1 MFEQNELNI
10 ILKSDNSFFVVRQY
24 SRIFI
29 IYEDGFVRFILPA
42 PKIIAEANNESRIII
57 SLTSLSLDGSA
68 EDLFFIRIVFTVILL
83 PFYFLKRFIPA
94 IAPIKAVMI
103 SAGKIRYVFIARLLL
118 LKQSIIIKCMS
129 IRITEEATPKINLFL
144 LVTCDV

>member
-29 IYEDGFVRFILPA
+29 VSEDGFVRFILPA

-57 SLTSLSLDGSA
+57 TLTSLSLDGSA

-94 IAPIKAVMI
+94 IAPIKAVI
-103 SAGKIRYVFIARLLL
+103 TSAGKIRYVFKARLLL

-129 IRITEEATPKINLFL
+129 IRITDEVTPKINLFL